1 MSEQKAELAPP
12 THGAQAA
19 APEKG
24 FFEYLSDN
32 SLAAFRIFY
41 DFMENDLEKT
51 IAKTDGPIREKIAAA
66 VGLGRATQALLT
78 LKRVM
83 EIMENDNS
91 ALRYTLANAVQRF
104 AQVYSALKTIDDPIH
119 LSDITAELDVLELD
133 LYIALEKYLEALK
146 QKLPQ

>member
-1 MSEQKAELAPP
+1 MSESQVQ
-12 THGAQAA
+12 GAQAVT
-19 APEKG
+19 PEKG

-41 DFMENDLEKT
+41 DFMEDDIEKT
-51 IAKTDGPIREKIAAA
+51 IAKADGPIREKIAAA
-66 VGLGRATQALLT
+66 VALGRATQALLT

-91 ALRYTLANAVQRF
+91 ALRFTLANAVQRF
-104 AQVYSALKTIDDPIH
+104 AQIYSKLKTID
-119 LSDITAELDVLELD
+119 SDHFADISAELDVLELD
-133 LYIALEKYLEALK
+133 LYIALEKYLEVLK

>member
-12 THGAQAA
+12 AQEAQVA

-41 DFMENDLEKT
+41 DFMEDDIEKT
-51 IAKTDGPIREKIAAA
+51 IAKTDGPIREKVATA
-66 VGLGRATQALLT
+66 VGLGRATEALLI
-78 LKRVM
+78 LKQIL

-91 ALRYTLANAVQRF
+91 ALRYTLANAVLRF
-104 AQVYSALKTIDDPIH
+104 AQIYSELKTVDSAH
-119 LSDITAELDVLELD
+119 LSDITAKLDVLELD
-133 LYIALEKYLEALK
+133 IYVALEKYLEALK
-146 QKLPQ
+146 QRLPQ

>member
-12 THGAQAA
+12 TQGAQAA

-41 DFMENDLEKT
+41 DFMEDDIEKA

-66 VGLGRATQALLT
+66 AALGRATEVLLI
-78 LKRVM
+78 LKRIL
-83 EIMENDNS
+83 EIMDDNS
-91 ALRYTLANAVQRF
+91 ALRTTLANAVLRF

-119 LSDITAELDVLELD
+119 LSDITAKLDVLELD
-133 LYIALEKYLEALK
+133 IYVALEKYLEALK
-146 QKLPQ
+146 QRIPQ

>member
-1 MSEQKAELAPP
+1 MSEQKVELAPP
-12 THGAQAA
+12 TQGAQAA

-41 DFMENDLEKT
+41 DFMEDDIEKI

-66 VGLGRATQALLT
+66 AALGKATEVLLI
-78 LKRVM
+78 LKRIL
-83 EIMENDNS
+83 EIMEDNS
-91 ALRYTLANAVQRF
+91 ALRYTLANAVLRL

-119 LSDITAELDVLELD
+119 LSDITAKLDVLELD
-133 LYIALEKYLEALK
+133 VYVALEKYLEALK
-146 QKLPQ
+146 QRLPQ

>member
-12 THGAQAA
+12 TQGAQAA

-41 DFMENDLEKT
+41 DFMEDDIEKT

-66 VGLGRATQALLT
+66 AALGKTTEVLLI
-78 LKRVM
+78 LKRIL
-83 EIMENDNS
+83 EIMEDNS
-91 ALRYTLANAVQRF
+91 ALRYTLANAVLRL
-104 AQVYSALKTIDDPIH
+104 AQVYSALKTIDDPIR
-119 LSDITAELDVLELD
+119 LSDITAKLDVLELD
-133 LYIALEKYLEALK
+133 VYVALEKYLEALK
-146 QKLPQ
+146 QRLPQ

>member
-12 THGAQAA
+12 TQGAQAA
-19 APEKG
+19 AAEKG

-41 DFMENDLEKT
+41 DFMENDIEKT

-66 VGLGRATQALLT
+66 VGLGRATEALLI
-78 LKRVM
+78 LKQIL

-91 ALRYTLANAVQRF
+91 ALRYTLANAVLRF
-104 AQVYSALKTIDDPIH
+104 AQIYSELKTIDDPAH
-119 LSDITAELDVLELD
+119 LSDITAKLDVLELD
-133 LYIALEKYLEALK
+133 IYVALEKYLEALK
-146 QKLPQ
+146 QRLPQ